1 MFSSLSRIRRGIP
14 AVLCLAVLILLA
26 QTAGAAGD
34 PDGSLTIDPIGRSDN
49 YSAVLYNNKNGLPSS
64 EANTVAQTS
73 EGFLWIG
80 CYSGLIRYDG
90 NTFERMSA
98 ATGVGSVM
106 CLYAD
111 SRDRLWIGTNENGLA
126 MMERGEF
133 RIWGED
139 DGLGSAK
146 IRTITEDENG
156 TIYVGTTAGITM
168 IDPELSL
175 HRWMSRLCRGC
186 R

>member
-1 MFSSLSRIRRGIP
+1 
-14 AVLCLAVLILLA
+14 
-26 QTAGAAGD
+26 
-34 PDGSLTIDPIGRSDN
+34 
-49 YSAVLYNNKNGLPSS
+49 
-64 EANTVAQTS
+64 
-73 EGFLWIG
+73 
-80 CYSGLIRYDG
+80 
-90 NTFERMSA
+90 MSA

-175 HRWMSRLCRGC
+175 HAVENPRIADAYMEKILPGC
-186 R
+186 DGLLYCLSNDGDFFTMRDGALVDYIDQPDPGGAV